1 MMPVNTGRLLQ
12 HPSNTVQTS
21 WTFGQRWVDVAMT
34 SRVLWDVGKWKT
46 IDSQIVL
53 NLFINIFINL
63 LSFSNLP
70 LSENAIS
77 S

>member
-1 MMPVNTGRLLQ
+1 MNTRRLLQ
-12 HPSNTVQTS
+12 HPSNAVQMS

-46 IDSQIVL
+46 VDSQIVL
-53 NLFINIFINL
+53 NLVINTFINL
-63 LSFSNLP
+63 LSFSNLL
-70 LSENAIS
+70 LSEIAIS

>member
-1 MMPVNTGRLLQ
+1 MNTGRLLQ
-12 HPSNTVQTS
+12 HPYNAVQMS

-53 NLFINIFINL
+53 NLVMNIFINL
-63 LSFSNLP
+63 LSFSNLL
-70 LSENAIS
+70 LSEIAIS